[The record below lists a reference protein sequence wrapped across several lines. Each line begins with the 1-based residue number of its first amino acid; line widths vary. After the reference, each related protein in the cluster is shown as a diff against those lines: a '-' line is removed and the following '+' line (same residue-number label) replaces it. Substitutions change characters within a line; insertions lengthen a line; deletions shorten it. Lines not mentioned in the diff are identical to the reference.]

1 MPRTGRQ
8 KLLVLLCCFLLPQ
21 PTLPSSASDRDRIFE
36 ALDWVRSAPE
46 NSVQYNYVMT
56 ARVRLLFFW
65 TGKDDV
71 GEGYI
76 RHGISKDDPR
86 EETIQV
92 LFGSDPVKA
101 PRAINRW
108 GAGTEVQWH
117 RSALSGFPT
126 ESSDDVVAS
135 AFFGFMKSSK
145 GKSANEMQEE
155 LKKEGEGG
163 EHLFTGIV
171 SRVDSG
177 QAVSTTVPLSSNT
190 DYTLHEYEN
199 AEPIMYERLRTMDR
213 PVRTLGGGASC
224 DHKRQFLGTV
234 SELINYALAGKKA
247 GQSLCYAYDSKLHTL
262 TLERAETIRSVA
274 VKVRA
279 TNGQAILEKTY
290 DELLETDFVSSEA
303 ATGNKSSF
311 SILLGTQGALRG
323 VPVQIRYQPNWWFQ
337 VVLNLR
343 PDGAEGGS
351 DLKAMHSARNRAV
364 SP

>member
-1 MPRTGRQ
+1 MARTGRR
-8 KLLVLLCCFLLPQ
+8 KLLVLLCCFLLPR
-21 PTLPSSASDRDRIFE
+21 PTLPSSASDRERIFE
-36 ALDWVRSAPE
+36 ALDWVRTAPE

-76 RHGISKDDPR
+76 RHGISKDDAR
-86 EETIQV
+86 EEMIQV

-117 RSALSGFPT
+117 KSPLAGFASEP
-126 ESSDDVVAS
+126 SDDVVAS

-163 EHLFTGIV
+163 EHLFTGIL
-171 SRVDSG
+171 SRVDPG
-177 QAVSTTVPLSSNT
+177 QAVSTTVPLASDT
-190 DYTLHEYEN
+190 DYTLHGYGS
-199 AEPIMYERLRTMDR
+199 AEPVMYDRLKTMDR
-213 PVRTLGGGASC
+213 PVRSLAGGGSC
-224 DHKRQFLGTV
+224 DHSRQFLGTV
-234 SELINYALAGKKA
+234 SELINYALAENKA
-247 GQSLCYAYDSKLHTL
+247 GQERCYAYDSKLNVL
-262 TLERAETIRSVA
+262 TLEHVETVRNVA
-274 VKVRA
+274 VKVRG
-279 TNGQAILEKTY
+279 TKGETLLENTY
-290 DELLETDFVSSEA
+290 DQLLQTDFVSCEP
-303 ATGNKSSF
+303 ATGNKTSF
-311 SILLGTQGALRG
+311 SILVGTRGPLRG

-343 PDGAEGGS
+343 PESESA
-351 DLKAMHSARNRAV
+351 SARV
-364 SP
+364 SGRE

>member
-1 MPRTGRQ
+1 MPRTGRR
-8 KLLVLLCCFLLPQ
+8 KLLVLLSFFLLPQ
-21 PTLPSSASDRDRIFE
+21 LSLPSSLSDRDRIFE

-86 EETIQV
+86 EEMIQV

-117 RSALSGFPT
+117 KNPLPGLISAP
-126 ESSDDVVAS
+126 SDDVIAS

-145 GKSANEMQEE
+145 GKSASEMQEE
-155 LKKEGEGG
+155 LKKEGEDG
-163 EHLFTGIV
+163 EHMFTGIL
-171 SRVDSG
+171 SRVDPG
-177 QAVSTTVPLSSNT
+177 QAVSTTAPLASNT

-199 AEPIMYERLRTMDR
+199 AEPVMYERLRTMDR
-213 PVRTLGGGASC
+213 PVRTLTAGGSC
-224 DHKRQFLGTV
+224 DQSRQFLGTV
-234 SELINYALAGKKA
+234 SELISYALAGSKERR
-247 GQSLCYAYDSKLHTL
+247 SLCYAYDSKLHTL
-262 TLERAETIRSVA
+262 ALESAETVKNLA
-274 VKVRA
+274 VKVRGA
-279 TNGQAILEKTY
+279 KGETILEKTY
-290 DELLETDFVSSEA
+290 EELLETDFVSSEP

-311 SILLGTQGALRG
+311 SILLGTQGPLRG

-343 PDGAEGGS
+343 QEE
-351 DLKAMHSARNRAV
+351 KRERTERAA
-364 SP
+364 STE